1 MYIGTQTQCKD
12 DVDIEQLAQL
22 GVVNVDQT
30 PTLPWAEWTT
40 DYLKAERDRFA
51 KYGVNLEMI
60 HIPLGSRNVF
70 KNEAGAIFLGPS
82 DARDR
87 GIDRMCETIKM
98 MSEAGLRGGNYN
110 ITLLGHLRTA
120 PRYGRGGAKLSSFE
134 YDKLDQTLGEFE
146 GGAADEALIIGCKR
160 LFPLLKSIKFR
171 WHAILLILAL
181 DMG

>member
-12 DVDIEQLAQL
+12 DVDIEVLAQL

-30 PTLPWAEWTT
+30 PTTPWAEWTT
-40 DYLKAERDRFA
+40 DMLKAERDRFD

-60 HIPLGSRNVF
+60 HIPLGSRDVF

-110 ITLLGHLRTA
+110 ITLLGHLRTESK
-120 PRYGRGGAKLSSFE
+120 YGRGGAKLSTFE
-134 YDKLDQTLGEFE
+134 YDKLDQSLGEFE
-146 GGAADEALIIGCKR
+146 GGAADEDTMWERI
-160 LFPLLKSIKFR
+160 
-171 WHAILLILAL
+171 
-181 DMG
+181 DY